1 MWHCLC
7 LPKWCKI
14 QSHLLYVFSLILF
27 IFSRLKLKNSKTKY
41 YFKLANKLSSKKLNQ
56 KCYWSIL
63 KSFLNGKKI
72 PCITPN
78 THNDNLITDVKE
90 KSKLLD
96 TFFGQQFSLIENS
109 STLPTCIFP
118 KTDKSLSTIYFSEED
133 ILKIIRSLD
142 PNKAHGH
149 DNISIRMIKLCDKEI
164 CKPLHMIFVSCM
176 EDRIFA
182 LL

>member
-27 IFSRLKLKNSKTKY
+27 IFSRLKLENSKTKY

-72 PCITPN
+72 PCIPPIF
-78 THNDNLITDVKE
+78 HNDNFITDIRE
-90 KSKLLD
+90 KSELFN
-96 TFFGQQFSLIENS
+96 TFFAQQCSLIENS

-133 ILKIIRSLD
+133 IIRLLD
-142 PNKAHGH
+142 PNKFMVTIILVFGW
-149 DNISIRMIKLCDKEI
+149 
-164 CKPLHMIFVSCM
+164 
-176 EDRIFA
+176 
-182 LL
+182 